1 MIDGFGW
8 FERADFLRAFLFFDE
23 VEYILPKDTAP
34 PLHYGLQVYESPQ
47 YRAAHTELGSEELD
61 LLIQRSLF
69 DARRGDLRVMVERLP
84 KRDVKYAALVVQCDA
99 ELKLRLPRRALDDTF
114 AIAFLSN
121 KLLFHAA
128 RSGAVPIVGRR
139 YATEFLTRKLETWTN
154 DAANS
159 SALTPATPQSALNY
173 STFAAGLSMSFIP
186 DASLIEV
193 PFDTLQAFKAK
204 NGKLLEKHQLH
215 LLETAERFSSLPQGP
230 ELAAQLGM
238 LRAEAAKHRA
248 MLDEEARDVWSSLGV
263 DMVKNSMI
271 SGSTALVTSLAVLRG
286 ITFDDLL
293 TAAIPAAIAGSGAAI
308 AAVVEA
314 GAKMRAARRGTM
326 AYLFEAERA
335 LRGE

>member
-23 VEYILPKDTAP
+23 VEYILPKDTTP

-47 YRAAHTELGSEELD
+47 YRAAHTELASEDIDVLV
-61 LLIQRSLF
+61 QRSLF
-69 DARRGDLRVMVERLP
+69 DARRPEMRVLVERLP
-84 KRDVKYAALVVQCDA
+84 KRDVKYAALVVQCDI
-99 ELKLRLPRRALDDTF
+99 ELKSRLPTRALDDTF
-114 AIAFLSN
+114 AVAFLSN

-128 RSGAVPIVGRR
+128 RTGTVPIVGRR
-139 YATEFLTRKLETWTN
+139 YATDILTRKLDAWTD
-154 DAANS
+154 DAASS
-159 SALTPATPQSALNY
+159 SALTAATPQSGLTY

-186 DASLIEV
+186 DAALVEA
-193 PFDTLQAFKAK
+193 PFDILRTFKEK
-204 NGKLLEKHQLH
+204 NAELLEKHQLH
-215 LLETAERFSSLPQGP
+215 LLEIAERFSSLPNGP
-230 ELAAQLGM
+230 ELGAQLGI

-248 MLDEEARDVWSSLGV
+248 MLDEEARNVWSSLGV
-263 DMVKNSMI
+263 DMVKNSVI

-335 LRGE
+335 LRGD